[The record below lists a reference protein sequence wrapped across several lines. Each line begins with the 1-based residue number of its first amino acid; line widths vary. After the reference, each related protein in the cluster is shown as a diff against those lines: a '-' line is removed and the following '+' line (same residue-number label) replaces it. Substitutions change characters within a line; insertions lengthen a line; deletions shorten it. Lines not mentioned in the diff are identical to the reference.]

1 MDSYVM
7 VKEEIIVPT
16 IEEPLHCTK
25 LLDCLIIC
33 ILNELE
39 GRMSLHCLRN
49 EIDLIIYSTH
59 FLSAVVTYLGVGL
72 PRYTASL
79 CLFETLFSRRYGVSV
94 KDCTL
99 RYTCTPEEH
108 EQFPDGCTDVT
119 DINAPLAISAAINA
133 CDGRYIEY

>member
-1 MDSYVM
+1 MDSYVK
-7 VKEEIIVPT
+7 VKEEIIVT
-16 IEEPLHCTK
+16 TVKEPLHCTK
-25 LLDCLIIC
+25 LLDCLIVC
-33 ILNELE
+33 ILNKLE
-39 GRMSLHCLRN
+39 SRMNLHCLRN

-59 FLSAVVTYLGVGL
+59 FLSAVVTYLGMGL

-99 RYTCTPEEH
+99 RYTCTPEEY

-133 CDGRYIEY
+133 CSGQW

>member
-1 MDSYVM
+1 MDSYVK
-7 VKEEIIVPT
+7 VKEEIIVT
-16 IEEPLHCTK
+16 TVEEPLHCTK
-25 LLDCLIIC
+25 LLNSLIIC

-59 FLSAVVTYLGVGL
+59 FLSAVVTYLGMGL

-133 CDGRYIEY
+133 CSGQWTEY